1 MGVTLTTFTAVSSTM
16 TASFLASFVEMV
28 EAFTIVL
35 AVGIARSW
43 RPALIGSGLA
53 LAVLAALVVALGPML
68 GLVPLQLLQF
78 VVGGLLILFGLR
90 WLRKAILRAGGF
102 VALHDEE
109 KAFREETDQLR
120 RLAADRKADYLAG
133 IAAFK
138 AVLLEGVEVVFIV
151 IALGTA
157 HGLTLY
163 ASLGAVAALIAVFAI
178 GLLVHKPLSRI
189 PENSLKFAVGLIL
202 TSFGIFW
209 TGEGLGAA
217 WPGADL
223 ALVCIFAILAAV
235 SWVVVHRLRG
245 KATTASRGA
254 PS

>member
-1 MGVTLTTFTAVSSTM
+1 M
-16 TASFLASFVEMV
+16 
-28 EAFTIVL
+28 
-35 AVGIARSW
+35 
-43 RPALIGSGLA
+43 
-53 LAVLAALVVALGPML
+53 
-68 GLVPLQLLQF
+68 
-78 VVGGLLILFGLR
+78 
-90 WLRKAILRAGGF
+90 RKAILRAGGF

-133 IAAFK
+133 LAAFK

-163 ASLGAVAALIAVFAI
+163 ASLGAVAALIAVFSI

-189 PENSLKFAVGLIL
+189 PENTLKFAVGLML

-209 TGEGLGAA
+209 AGEGLGAA

-223 ALVCIFAILAAV
+223 ALVGIFTILAAV
-235 SWVVVHRLRG
+235 SWVVVHWMRG
-245 KATTASRGA
+245 KATTASRRA
-254 PS
+254 SS